1 MTAMKQLCLCLL
13 LLAGLAAQAQE
24 IEKET
29 VYTLGEGEVL
39 ATNESNL
46 HLYLSKM
53 GYVAVIDNQ
62 LQKNRKYIINR
73 GIYGPFE
80 RRSIAPPTLTD
91 KHWCFTD
98 TQKDSNVVIFDGYK
112 VYKHPSSQRT
122 FDARITDYLQ
132 SYIMYNER
140 LSEYNIQVNGRSQG
154 PFPNLIDYYLSNYGD
169 SWAVVFFE
177 NDGNRYEYYVQFS
190 NGNLLGPFE
199 QIYQFV
205 FLDINQWILMAKKF
219 NTEPIVASGIDEASM
234 QETEELVERY
244 SIITNKGDLGLFER
258 KLVGD
263 YDYEQYNRVAYTTH
277 NYAVNVIKDQKIY
290 YLVNGQLFGPYE
302 DFVKQYDL
310 GIKPDRFNYVVGADQ
325 TLYFRGRKGFSSN
338 VQYFKVSDSRNS
350 VAIVKPNPDT
360 GKDSLVINEKYYVGE
375 FYSILDIKFIPN
387 TEDFYFWSFS
397 ETAFDTYQLN
407 AYVDGQVE
415 YMGEYSLIIDVLTGY
430 PTVYF
435 TPSKKHWAFIYQD
448 LNTQEYKMVIDGI
461 EYPAGI
467 LPKVVVYKDNDGFEY
482 AAWLDLDGNKL
493 VLNKLKFQD

>member
-1 MTAMKQLCLCLL
+1 MKRLWFSCLFLFL
-13 LLAGLAAQAQE
+13 GWALQAQE

-29 VYTLGEGEVL
+29 IYTLKEGEVL
-39 ATNESNL
+39 ATSESNL
-46 HLYLSKM
+46 HLYLSRL
-53 GYVAVIDNQ
+53 GYLAVIDNQ
-62 LQKNRKYIINR
+62 REKNRRYIINR

-80 RRSIAPPTLTD
+80 RRSIAPPILTD
-91 KHWCFTD
+91 RHWCFTD

-112 VYKHPSSQRT
+112 IYKHPAGQRT
-122 FDARITDYLQ
+122 FDVRVTDYLE
-132 SYIMYNER
+132 SYIIYNER
-140 LSEYNIQVNGRSQG
+140 LSEYSVRVNTQLQG

-190 NGNLLGPFE
+190 NNNVIGPFE
-199 QIYQFV
+199 EIHQFV

-219 NTEPIVASGIDEASM
+219 NTEPIVATGIDKLSM
-234 QETEELVERY
+234 EETEELVERY
-244 SIITNKGDLGLFER
+244 SIITDKGDLGLFER

-277 NYAVNVIKDQKIY
+277 NYAVNVIKNQKIY

-302 DFVKQYDL
+302 DFVRQYDL
-310 GIKPDRFNYVVGADQ
+310 GIKPDRFNYVVGAQQ

-350 VAIVKPNPDT
+350 VAIVKPNHDT

-375 FYSILDIKFIPN
+375 FSSILNIQFIPD
-387 TEDFYFWSFS
+387 TEDFYFWSIS
-397 ETAFDTYQLN
+397 ETNFDSHQLH
-407 AYVDGQVE
+407 AYINGEVE
-415 YMGEYSLIIDVLTGY
+415 YMGEYPILIDVFSGY
-430 PTVYF
+430 PKVHF
-435 TPSKKHWAFIYQD
+435 SPSKKHWAFVYRD

-467 LPKVVVYKDNDGFEY
+467 LPQVVVYKDNNGAEY
-482 AAWLDLDGNKL
+482 AAWLNIENNKL
-493 VLNKLKFQD
+493 ILNKLKFQN